1 MILSIVVR
9 VIAWPLARRPARFV
23 KRRRCGIRAA
33 SRFGGVLVLE
43 ARDVPEHHRRATA
56 MEPSAERYGRDA
68 QPTRSL
74 AQVRRRLE
82 RHKTQHDALDLRERR
97 DASQDGIRGDAREA
111 HPADA
116 QRSRR
121 LFQALAG
128 EAVEVCRTAAKRGD
142 LERRAEQVPDAIAV
156 GQADEH
162 LRRRTRASQGF
173 RQRVEVRGQA
183 AGADADRAAGGRHQ
197 RVEAAPAVG
206 QRPHGAGAVAATRI
220 ADDEGPVESQEPT
233 V

>member
-1 MILSIVVR
+1 
-9 VIAWPLARRPARFV
+9 
-23 KRRRCGIRAA
+23 
-33 SRFGGVLVLE
+33 
-43 ARDVPEHHRRATA
+43 

-68 QPTRSL
+68 QQTRSL
-74 AQVRRRLE
+74 AQIRRRLQ
-82 RHKTQHDALDLRERR
+82 RHETQHDALDLRERR

-111 HPADA
+111 HPTDA
-116 QRSRR
+116 QRPRR
-121 LFQALAG
+121 LFQALAD
-128 EAVEVCRTAAKRGD
+128 EAVEVRRTAANRGD

-183 AGADADRAAGGRHQ
+183 AGADADRASGGRHQ
-197 RVEAAPAVG
+197 GVEAGPAVG
-206 QRPHGAGAVAATRI
+206 RRPHGAGAVAATRI